1 MMKVVEVAVDG
12 HLQCR
17 VFFYDTI
24 NIMLVINME
33 NSKTHVTSNKSKND
47 LERLSCRDASL

>member
-1 MMKVVEVAVDG
+1 MMMKVVEVAVDG

-17 VFFYDTI
+17 VFYDTI

-33 NSKTHVTSNKSKND
+33 DSKTHVTINKSKND
-47 LERLSCRDASL
+47 LERLHC